1 MRILPGSFFCF
12 LEIECDGDFVN
23 LRFTMYFRGDRYREY
38 GVYRQRIL
46 CDTLQVGYLHAL
58 GNVVL
63 AHVRKPV
70 VLVEPLLSAYIDEF
84 PRA

>member
-1 MRILPGSFFCF
+1 
-12 LEIECDGDFVN
+12 
-23 LRFTMYFRGDRYREY
+23 MYFRGDRYREY

-63 AHVRKPV
+63 A
-70 VLVEPLLSAYIDEF
+70 YIDEF